1 MYCPQC
7 GREFREGLAECP
19 GCHVPLQA
27 GTQADLVTVLECG
40 NSVQLGLAEGT
51 LEEAGIPYLLNGQRF
66 GPTSKTRAFMAFTGD
81 VPFRLQVAR
90 DRATEAHALLAHLAE
105 P

>member
-1 MYCPQC
+1 MQS
-7 GREFREGLAECP
+7 EKDSE
-19 GCHVPLQA
+19 
-27 GTQADLVTVLECG
+27 LVTVLEIG

-90 DRATEAHALLAHLAE
+90 DRAAEAQALLANLAK